1 MSKADKRFKGGSGED
16 GTLLFILNAFFSVGR
31 TSLWSGPTYPVFS
44 YDLVEGSPWLGPLR
58 RGLVEWGA
66 EAILLPLEVPDGAL
80 FLVRLPERGIFHV
93 EGDGEENRPPK
104 EKDFLGVGSGSA

>member
-1 MSKADKRFKGGSGED
+1 VAVSGRSMSKADKRFKGGSGED

-58 RGLVEWGA
+58 RGLVE
-66 EAILLPLEVPDGAL
+66 
-80 FLVRLPERGIFHV
+80 
-93 EGDGEENRPPK
+93 
-104 EKDFLGVGSGSA
+104 